1 MSEKLI
7 VFFSDPND
15 RFGLEDGIVLHAQGE
30 HFEELSFACEH
41 DATKFPIQETVPGG
55 GRIMVWEGERHR
67 QCQRDA
73 DDDQFF
79 LGAWRPATALD
90 LVDADLL
97 GGLE

>member
-7 VFFSDPND
+7 VCFDHPHD
-15 RFGLEDGIVLHAQGE
+15 RYGLEDGIVLHAEGE

-67 QCQRDA
+67 DRHWDA
-73 DDDQFF
+73 DDDPFF
-79 LGAWRPATALD
+79 AGAWRPATALD

-97 GGLE
+97 GGIE